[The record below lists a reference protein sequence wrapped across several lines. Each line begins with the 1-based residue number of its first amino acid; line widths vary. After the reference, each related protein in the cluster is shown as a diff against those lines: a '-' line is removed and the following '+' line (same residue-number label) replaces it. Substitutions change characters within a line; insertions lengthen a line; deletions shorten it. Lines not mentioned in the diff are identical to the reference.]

1 MFSDHP
7 RLRLLWRLVSTVST
21 LLVGLAL
28 LGIIPGA
35 HNIDG
40 WFARILGPVLL
51 LVAVLKLIQLI
62 RHARRD
68 ASH

>member
-1 MFSDHP
+1 MFSNQLRP
-7 RLRLLWRLVSTVST
+7 RMLWRIVSTVCT

-28 LGIIPGA
+28 MGIIPGA

-40 WFARILGPVLL
+40 WFARIFGPVLL